1 MKHGN
6 SDSRKSN
13 INQWQISS
21 YVTLSHCIDSSLVPI
36 EPGEGRQTGRL
47 KELNSIE
54 MVYSALQRK
63 VSGEL

>member
-21 YVTLSHCIDSSLVPI
+21 CVTLSYCIDSSLVPVPI

-54 MVYSALQRK
+54 MVYSA
-63 VSGEL
+63 

>member
-13 INQWQISS
+13 INQWQISAC
-21 YVTLSHCIDSSLVPI
+21 VTLSHCIDSPLVPI
-36 EPGEGRQTGRL
+36 EPEEGRQTGRL

-54 MVYSALQRK
+54 MVYSA
-63 VSGEL
+63 

>member
-21 YVTLSHCIDSSLVPI
+21 CVTLSHCTDSSLVPI
-36 EPGEGRQTGRL
+36 EPGEERQQTGRL

-54 MVYSALQRK
+54 MVYSA
-63 VSGEL
+63 